1 MRKKKPVGAMT
12 KRGLI
17 AVFLALVTLAGC
29 ATAPGKQPDY
39 AATVPT
45 QSAANRNPGAIYQ
58 PGQGMDLFADTRAH
72 RVGDVLT
79 VVLLESTSASKNATT
94 DTKKDTTVD
103 LPTPTILGG
112 AVTHNGQDIFNTG
125 INDSQKFSGQGD
137 SSQDNTLT
145 GNISVTVTQVL
156 PNGNLVISGEKLL
169 TLNQGTEKI
178 RITGIVRPQDIQY
191 NDSVVSTKVADARI
205 VYTGTGALADSNS
218 MGWLARFF
226 NSSWWPF

>member
-1 MRKKKPVGAMT
+1 MT
-12 KRGLI
+12 RHGLI
-17 AVFLALVTLAGC
+17 FVFLALAMLAGC
-29 ATAPGKQPDY
+29 ATAPNRHPDY
-39 AATVPT
+39 AATAP
-45 QSAANRNPGAIYQ
+45 AANSLSGRNPGAIYQ
-58 PGQGMDLFADTRAH
+58 PGQAMDLFADTRAH

-79 VVLLESTSASKNATT
+79 VVLLESTSASKTATT

-112 AVTHNGQDIFNTG
+112 PVTHNGQDIFNTG

-145 GNISVTVTQVL
+145 GNVSVTVTQVL
-156 PNGNLVISGEKLL
+156 PNGNLVIRGEKFL
-169 TLNQGTEKI
+169 TLNQGTEKV
-178 RITGIVRPQDIQY
+178 RISGIVRPQDIQY
-191 NDSVVSTKVADARI
+191 DDTVLSTKVADSRI

>member
-1 MRKKKPVGAMT
+1 MRTMR

-17 AVFLALVTLAGC
+17 PAVLVMATLAGC
-29 ATAPGKQPDY
+29 ATAPSKMPDY
-39 AATVPT
+39 AATVP
-45 QSAANRNPGAIYQ
+45 ARPVADANPGAIYQ

-79 VVLLESTSASKNATT
+79 VVLLESTSASKTAAT
-94 DTKKDTTVD
+94 DTAKDTSVT

-112 AVTHNGQDIFNTG
+112 GVTHNGQDILGTN
-125 INDSQKFSGQGD
+125 IADSQKFSGKGD

-145 GNISVTVTQVL
+145 GNIAVTVTQVL
-156 PNGNLVISGEKLL
+156 PNGNLIINGEKLL

-178 RITGIVRPQDIQY
+178 RISGIVRPQDIQY
-191 NDSVVSTKVADARI
+191 DDTVLSTKVADARI
-205 VYTGTGALADSNS
+205 VYTGSGAVADSNS